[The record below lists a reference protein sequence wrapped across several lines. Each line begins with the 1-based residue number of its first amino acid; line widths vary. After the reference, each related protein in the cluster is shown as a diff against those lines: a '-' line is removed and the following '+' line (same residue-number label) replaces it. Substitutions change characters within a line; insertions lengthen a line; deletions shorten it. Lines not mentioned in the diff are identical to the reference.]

1 MPMTDPPSRPVIRR
15 ASSAAVHA
23 AAGAPARFDGAGVF
37 TGVGIGNVVVAG
49 PGDRMIALR
58 YLDIVILILALPI
71 FLAADLPMLGYAAG
85 AVAWLVQRALQ
96 IVLSRKAA
104 EQTDPRKVAGIAV
117 GSMIGRGW
125 LVALTIL
132 AVGLADSD
140 SAGLAAAVLFI
151 VLFTAYFTVSMI
163 MRPFDNPQQPA

>member
-1 MPMTDPPSRPVIRR
+1 ML
-15 ASSAAVHA
+15 
-23 AAGAPARFDGAGVF
+23 
-37 TGVGIGNVVVAG
+37 
-49 PGDRMIALR
+49 ALR
-58 YLDIVILILALPI
+58 HLDIVILILALPV
-71 FLAADLPMLGYAAG
+71 FLAADLPMLGYAAA
-85 AVAWLVQRALQ
+85 AVAWLVQRAIQ
-96 IVLSRKAA
+96 IVLNRKAA
-104 EQTDPRKVAGIAV
+104 AAEDPRTVVGIAA

-163 MRPFDNPQQPA
+163 MRPFDKPGQPA